1 MSNPGTTAIPE
12 QDPVWT
18 PGTTAI
24 PDQDPVWT
32 RCYHDV
38 TPPTP
43 PQQRDSKLS
52 EKCDEVTDVLRR
64 TAIARDIPLKERD
77 WQIESCSWL
86 LLGYDVS
93 VVAATSDGKSF
104 CYQLLALVALG
115 SCVLVVSPLVAL
127 ISDQVSYES
136 CTQIAGYLTWS

>member
-1 MSNPGTTAIPE
+1 MSFTSVMNTVPSMSGLGMTAIPE
-12 QDPVWT
+12 
-18 PGTTAI
+18 
-24 PDQDPVWT
+24 QDPVWT

-38 TPPTP
+38 TPPLR
-43 PQQRDSKLS
+43 RDPKLS
-52 EKCDEVTDVLRR
+52 EKCDEVTAVLRQTR
-64 TAIARDIPLKERD
+64 IARDIPLIERD

-136 CTQIAGYLTWS
+136 CTLSNDG